1 MVYNCVTMIIK
12 KGKMDEF
19 LAECRKIR
27 SLVLAEKGCLMYDY
41 TREIE
46 TGSERQE
53 TIIQNRVTLYEKW
66 ESIEAL
72 DVHSD

>member
-41 TREIE
+41 TQAIYHWLLF
-46 TGSERQE
+46 SDSRQYR
-53 TIIQNRVTLYEKW
+53 Q
-66 ESIEAL
+66 
-72 DVHSD
+72 